1 MPSVL
6 NENIRKPAVPRLDGI
21 DVLRGLSILAVVLL
35 HIWIRFAGIHVRLG
49 SDWPKYAQHFVF
61 RNGGNGVTT
70 FFAVS
75 GFLITLTSLRR
86 FGSLDAVRPSAF
98 YRIRFAR
105 IMPLLLLMLAVL
117 SVLHL
122 LHVEGYVINPK
133 HFTLPR
139 ALFAALTFHLN
150 WLEAARNAYLPA
162 CWTVLWSLSI
172 EEMFYLFFPLIS
184 LLLFRFVPAGRW
196 AWITLTLTFFALGPF
211 ARVVWAKNDLQA
223 ENSYLAGMASIALGC
238 LTAYIVDRLS
248 HRPMRTVWL
257 RVAEIAGW
265 AGILLIAIWPWPRS
279 RVMFT
284 LGKSG
289 TDDALL
295 ALSVCLVMAG
305 VTLRRKRGSRWSAP
319 LRWFGR
325 HSYEL
330 YLSHEFIIIAGVALY
345 ARHYPHHH
353 PRPIV
358 AAFTI
363 AMVLATAPVGW
374 ALARCF
380 TEPANRW
387 LRGAEMAKPKPME
400 STVLLGN
407 PTL

>member
-1 MPSVL
+1 MSSVP
-6 NENIRKPAVPRLDGI
+6 NENDRKPAMPRLDGI
-21 DVLRGLSILAVVLL
+21 DILRGLSILAVILL
-35 HIWIRFAGIHVRLG
+35 HILIRFAGVHVRLG
-49 SDWPKYAQHFVF
+49 WDWPKYTRHFVF
-61 RNGGNGVTT
+61 FNGGNGVTT

-86 FGSLDAVRPSAF
+86 FGSLDAIRPRAF

-105 IMPLLLLMLAVL
+105 IMPLLLLMLFVL
-117 SVLHL
+117 SALHL
-122 LHVEGYVINPK
+122 LHVEGYVINEK
-133 HFTLPR
+133 FFTLPR

-150 WLEAARNAYLPA
+150 WLEASRNAWLPA

-184 LLLFRFVPAGRW
+184 LVLFRGGRVGRS
-196 AWITLTLTFFALGPF
+196 AWITLALTLFALGPF
-211 ARVVWAKNDLQA
+211 ARTVWSHTDLQQ

-238 LTAYIVDRLS
+238 LTAYLVDRLS
-248 HRPMRTVWL
+248 RHALPSAGL

-265 AGILLIAIWPWPRS
+265 AGILLIAIWPWPHS
-279 RVMFT
+279 YVMLT
-284 LGKSG
+284 LGRSG

-295 ALSVCLVMAG
+295 ALSVCLVMAA

-345 ARHYPHHH
+345 ARHHPHHAS
-353 PRPIV
+353 RSVV
-358 AAFTI
+358 ATFAV
-363 AMVLATAPVGW
+363 AMLLATAPLAW
-374 ALARCF
+374 ALARLF

-387 LRGAEMAKPKPME
+387 LRGAEMAA
-400 STVLLGN
+400 
-407 PTL
+407 PTSPHPHPAILSEA